1 MALSSSVRRIMLLVS
16 VAAMMVGSALPA
28 FASHVE
34 HANEKACQGL
44 VISLL
49 ATSNHPEGPFP
60 PPIVA
65 EALSEE
71 DDVVD
76 VKTYT
81 KGVREGRFF
90 VVFPDGET
98 FGCPREEE

>member
-1 MALSSSVRRIMLLVS
+1 MALSSVRRILLLVS
-16 VAAMMVGSALPA
+16 VAAMMVVGSALPA

-34 HANEKACQGL
+34 HANAEACQGL